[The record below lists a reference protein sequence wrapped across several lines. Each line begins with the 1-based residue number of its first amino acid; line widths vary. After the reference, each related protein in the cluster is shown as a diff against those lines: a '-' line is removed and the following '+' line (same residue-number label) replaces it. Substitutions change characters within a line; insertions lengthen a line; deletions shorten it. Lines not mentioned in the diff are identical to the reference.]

1 MVQSNQVHLSNQ
13 MDLDWTLT
21 RHWGMLAAG
30 GLKPMKPDALSHR
43 SVEIELK
50 LALPTSHPA
59 SLAKRLAQTPALACR
74 KATHQHLHNIYYDT
88 PEQILRQQRVA
99 LRIRRI
105 T

>member
-1 MVQSNQVHLSNQ
+1 
-13 MDLDWTLT
+13 
-21 RHWGMLAAG
+21 MLAAG

-74 KATHQHLHNIYYDT
+74 KATHQHLHNIYDDT